1 MQRSFPTAVIIIM
14 LSQIL
19 LLAGCG
25 GGSSSKTNPNQVA
38 QVTLPISTLSLNP
51 GEVENVGIP
60 QAINAGGGQVSGV
73 TFTFNSSNPSVA
85 SVKGDGSVCGGTWDS
100 TFVVCTGTT
109 ANGQPVTGKAII
121 TATAQG
127 VSSAPLTVT
136 VHPVVNFITTGP
148 SGPIPPSGCLSH
160 GSTLQFTAT
169 ACSTQ
174 VTPHATAG
182 ACAPNAADI
191 TSQVLPFTWTTSDP
205 TVATIDANGL
215 ATAQAGGI
223 GGIVASV
230 GAVTSPSAGFHTCMP
245 VSLTLHQT
253 GDTNGPTESATMNVG
268 DTRQLEADEIDENGS
283 FFTGEPV
290 TFVSNHRGIA
300 SIAPGVSGTN
310 IVATVSAVTPGGA
323 GLFAVC
329 APPACGNGIN
339 KPVYSNL
346 FSVTVNGG
354 SPATTVYAA
363 TSFAPPP
370 GTQQVMIP
378 IDTSKTPPAAGT
390 PINLPGQPNSIIFT
404 KDGTRGFI
412 GTSSGLAL
420 LDTVAQTV
428 TLIDGNAV
436 GKVLAVSPNGTEII
450 ISNAAL
456 EPSFG
461 LPFVSDPASQRLFL
475 VNVTSTGSTTSTF
488 ILPGAFAAAFD
499 NAGIKAYVA
508 AQTGDGTNNIYVVSP
523 FQSLQK
529 LALPGI
535 AIDATPLA
543 SGPLVF
549 VATTGSPN
557 ALNAFNVC
565 DNSLLTPAPATNNT
579 SVQLLGS
586 VLNLNVIVALEA
598 TGINLET
605 VNVTPP
611 AAGFCPPN
619 VATGNLFLDFGIGP
633 ITAHRLLV
641 STLGNHVVALPAGV
655 NKVLVANLGASGN
668 TASVIGLPAG
678 ATEPANGDLVLDGNT
693 LWVGVAGT
701 NTVDRID
708 LLAGNDNLQIPMS
721 FKQSDGTPAPPN
733 IIGVKPH

>member
-1 MQRSFPTAVIIIM
+1 MQRSYFPTAVIIIM

-25 GGSSSKTNPNQVA
+25 GGSSSKVNANQVA

-51 GEVENVGIP
+51 GEVQNVGIP
-60 QAINAGGGQVSGV
+60 NAVNSTGGQVTGV

-100 TFVVCTGTT
+100 TFVVCTGTN
-109 ANGQPVTGKAII
+109 ANGQPVTGTAII

-127 VSSAPLTVT
+127 VSSAPVTVS
-136 VHPVVNFITTGP
+136 VHPVVTFITTGS
-148 SGPIPPSGCLSH
+148 SGTIPASGCLSH

-174 VTPHATAG
+174 VTPHATSG

-191 TSQVLPFTWTTSDP
+191 TSSVLPFTWTTTDP

-215 ATAQAGGI
+215 ATAQTGGI

-230 GAVTSPSAGFHTCMP
+230 GAVTSPSTGFHTCMP
-245 VSLTLHQT
+245 VSLTLHET
-253 GDTNGPTESATMNVG
+253 GDTNGPTESATMAVAA
-268 DTRQLEADEIDENGS
+268 TLQLEADEIDENGA
-283 FFTGEPV
+283 FFISEPV
-290 TFVSNHRGIA
+290 SFLSNHSGIA
-300 SIAPGVSGTN
+300 TINPGVSGQN
-310 IVATVSAVTPGGA
+310 IVATVTAVTPGGA

-329 APPACGNGIN
+329 APPTCGNGIN

-346 FSVTVNGG
+346 FSVTVSGG

-363 TSFAPPP
+363 TSFAPPS
-370 GTQQVMIP
+370 GTQQTMIP

-404 KDGTRGFI
+404 KDGSKGFI

-428 TLIDGNAV
+428 TLIDGNTV
-436 GKVLAVSPNGTEII
+436 GKVLAVSNNGTEVI

-461 LPFVSDPASQRLFL
+461 KPFVSDPASQRLFL

-499 NAGIKAYVA
+499 NASTKAYVA
-508 AQTGDGTNNIYVVSP
+508 AQTGDGTNNVYVVSP

-529 LALPGI
+529 LALPGS

-549 VATTGSPN
+549 IADGTGLS
-557 ALNAFNVC
+557 AINVC
-565 DNSLLTPAPATNNT
+565 DNSLAPAPAVNSPN
-579 SVQLLGS
+579 VQLLGS
-586 VLNLNVIVALEA
+586 VLNLNVIVALDA
-598 TGINLET
+598 TGVNLET

-611 AAGFCPPN
+611 ASGFCPPN
-619 VATGNLFLDFGIGP
+619 VASGNLFLDFGVGAFP
-633 ITAHRLLV
+633 AHRLLV
-641 STLGNHVVALPAGV
+641 STNGNHVVALPVGI
-655 NKVLVANLGASGN
+655 NKVLVANLGAGGN
-668 TASVIGLPAG
+668 TVSTIGLPAG

-708 LLAGNDNLQIPMS
+708 LLAGADNLQIPTS
-721 FKQSDGTPAPPN
+721 FKQSDGTAAPPN

>member
-1 MQRSFPTAVIIIM
+1 MQRSFSTAVIIIM

-25 GGSSSKTNPNQVA
+25 GGSSSKTNANQVA
-38 QVTLPISTLSLNP
+38 QVTLPITTLSLNP

-60 QAINAGGGQVSGV
+60 TAVNAGGGQVSGV

-127 VSSAPLTVT
+127 VSSAPVTVT
-136 VHPVVNFITTGP
+136 VHPVVTFITTGP

-174 VTPHATAG
+174 VTPHDASG
-182 ACAPNAADI
+182 VCAPNATDI
-191 TSQVLPFTWTTSDP
+191 TSQVLPFTWTTSDA

-215 ATAQAGGI
+215 ATAKAGGI

-230 GAVTSPSAGFHTCMP
+230 GPVTSPSVGFHTCMP
-245 VSLTLHQT
+245 VSLTLHET
-253 GDTNGPTESATMNVG
+253 GDTNGPTESATMNVAS
-268 DTRQLEADEIDENGS
+268 TIQVEADEIDENGAFS
-283 FFTGEPV
+283 ISPPV
-290 TFVSNHRGIA
+290 AFVSNHSGIA
-300 SIAPGVSGTN
+300 TITPGVSGTN
-310 IVATVSAVTPGGA
+310 IVATVNAVTPGGA

-329 APPACGNGIN
+329 APPTCGNGIN

-363 TSFAPPP
+363 TSFAPPS

-436 GKVLAVSPNGTEII
+436 GKVLAVSPNGTEVI

-461 LPFVSDPASQRLFL
+461 KPFVSDPAGQRLFL
-475 VNVTSTGSTTSTF
+475 VNVTSTGSTTSSF

-529 LALPGI
+529 LALPGS

-549 VATTGSPN
+549 VATSSS
-557 ALNAFNVC
+557 LNAFNVC
-565 DNSLLTPAPATNNT
+565 DNSLAPAPGVNNPST
-579 SVQLLGS
+579 LQLLGS
-586 VLNLNVIVALEA
+586 VLNLNVIVALEG
-598 TGINLET
+598 TGVNLET

-611 AAGFCPPN
+611 GSGFCPPN
-619 VATGNLFLDFGIGP
+619 VATGNLFLDFGIGAF
-633 ITAHRLLV
+633 TAHRLLV

-655 NKVLVANLGASGN
+655 NKILVANLGGSGN
-668 TASVIGLPAG
+668 TVSSIGLPAG
-678 ATEPANGDLVLDGNT
+678 ATEAANGDLVLDGNT

-708 LLAGNDNLQIPMS
+708 LLAGTDNLQIPMS